1 MQAVPQELGKGHALQ
16 VDSRRA
22 SMSSMSSSRQ
32 HCLYCCCLAS
42 EGGRQ
47 CSSAAA
53 ATATASVADETDYSS
68 NIVLLSTETG
78 HLQTNK
84 SKVTR
89 SFDWTPVPRQQNQ
102 TRASDTP

>member
-1 MQAVPQELGKGHALQ
+1 M
-16 VDSRRA
+16 SR
-22 SMSSMSSSRQ
+22 SRQ

-53 ATATASVADETDYSS
+53 ATATAGVADQTDWSS
-68 NIVLLSTETG
+68 TIVLLSTETG

-84 SKVTR
+84 PKVTR
-89 SFDWTPVPRQQNQ
+89 NFDWTPVPREPELN
-102 TRASDTP
+102 TRKWYTLIHGSPRMVMCSL